1 MELDNI
7 INSLKELS
15 IEEKDKDLDD
25 LIMKLDKMKIEVN
38 ENPDTL
44 EKYKS
49 EIDKMFVYIQKL
61 QTKRRCITKTIIEFP
76 RYLY

>member
-25 LIMKLDKMKIEVN
+25 LILKLDNMKIEVN
-38 ENPDTL
+38 ENPENID
-44 EKYKS
+44 KYKI
-49 EIDKMFVYIQKL
+49 EINKMFVYIQKL
-61 QTKRRCITKTIIEFP
+61 QTKRRCLTKTNIEFP